1 MSLNS
6 HECNQ
11 VILSR
16 MYTQYEK
23 NIISAVTFKNK
34 LATCIICSNNEL
46 KKTQVLPQ
54 NTILLVGSSLHFS
67 LWKSL
72 AKNLENQIKR
82 LWEQSLSAVAT
93 FSGCLYK

>member
-1 MSLNS
+1 
-6 HECNQ
+6 
-11 VILSR
+11 

-67 LWKSL
+67 LCQ
-72 AKNLENQIKR
+72 NLENQFKR